1 MIDLKKIYNKA
12 TSMLDEAYLICE
24 DAEGK
29 NINKAEKWIKQNFP
43 EYVGRELTLPNGDKK
58 TMSARDWVTQVRNDV
73 PSSRLPKTE
82 NGKDSCKFL
91 LGVTRL
97 YFGFAKDTR
106 QDEIQGKISQLEKI
120 MKILTASHANEY
132 DNNLNGLS
140 YSDLDNKFKGAIQKN
155 LDNEINALKD
165 QHFVR
170 DTSYQIIPIPDFQTA
185 KKYGK
190 WTSWCVTH
198 QKSMYDSYTK
208 DGLGLFYFCLKDGFQ
223 KVKAVKGEGCPLDEY
238 GKSMIAISVNDDGS
252 LNTATCRWN
261 HDNGGNDN
269 IFKDAS
275 EVSKFFGVN
284 FFDTFKPRSVDELL
298 AKFKKEAVPSK
309 IADKLGGIETK
320 NGLHVVKDGR
330 VQTWKCIYFD
340 LEVKCY
346 AYDHFY
352 WFDVNGNE
360 IEAPQEIDGDFNCYK
375 CASLTSLKGTPQ
387 KVGRNFSCSNC
398 TSLTSLEGAPKE
410 VGGNF
415 YCGACD
421 SLTSLEGAPQKVGGN
436 FSCSN
441 CTSLTSLEGA
451 PQKVDRDFSC
461 SDCTSLTSLEGAP
474 QKVGRDFSCSDCT
487 SLTSLE
493 GAPQKVDRDFDCT
506 GCKSLTSLKGA
517 PQKIGG
523 NFHYYETKITS
534 EQEKAYK
541 AWLKTHPK
549 ENYKELKIESTNM
562 IDLKKMY
569 EDAVMAAGAAPASG
583 GEIAAPSQAGDA
595 DIVKAGMTTDDV
607 LGKDCD
613 HHKHGYLGPG
623 CFHVPSKACKM
634 FKREILAGKKK
645 KKQKND
651 YAKGMT
657 VIGEADLDRE
667 TILAIHKIPERKIL
681 AFIKDSYD
689 EVDGAVSVQS
699 IAYNPASKTYFIKF
713 DDANDSKFKY
723 VSAEFDG
730 KQFLTADD
738 MNVYDSAGMKAQFKK
753 IMKLTGNA
761 ESTNWQLWTV
771 WGDSNAD

>member
-1 MIDLKKIYNKA
+1 MCDFKA
-12 TSMLDEAYLICE
+12 QLSYWFRMLDEACNEEHFLCE
-24 DAEGK
+24 DVEEKNASPQIEYWAHMLDECFNKELFLCEDREGK
-29 NINKAEKWIKQNFP
+29 NINMAEKWIKQNHP
-43 EYVGRELTLPNGDKK
+43 EYVNRELTLPNGE
-58 TMSARDWVTQVRNDV
+58 TRVMTARDWVTQVRNDV

-120 MKILTASHANEY
+120 MKILTTSHIDEY
-132 DNNLNGLS
+132 DSNLNGLS

-155 LDNEINALKD
+155 LDNEMNALKD

-352 WFDVNGNE
+352 WFDMNGNE
-360 IEAPQEIDGDFNCYK
+360 IEAPQ
-375 CASLTSLKGTPQ
+375 
-387 KVGRNFSCSNC
+387 KVD
-398 TSLTSLEGAPKE
+398 
-410 VGGNF
+410 GNF
-415 YCGACD
+415 DCIGCK
-421 SLTSLEGAPQKVGGN
+421 SLTSLEGAPQKVDGD
-436 FSCSN
+436 FYCSN

-451 PQKVDRDFSC
+451 PQEVSRYFDC
-461 SDCTSLTSLEGAP
+461 SGCQSLTSLEGAP
-474 QKVGRDFSCSDCT
+474 QKVGENFYCAGCI

-493 GAPQKVDRDFDCT
+493 GAPQKVGVDFSCEKCT
-506 GCKSLTSLKGA
+506 ALTSLEGSPQKIIGSFICIKCASLTSLEGAPREVGGSFYCSECVSLISLKGA
-517 PQKIGG
+517 PRKLGASFYCG
-523 NFHYYETKITS
+523 ATKIS
-534 EQEKAYK
+534 
-541 AWLKTHPK
+541 
-549 ENYKELKIESTNM
+549 
-562 IDLKKMY
+562 
-569 EDAVMAAGAAPASG
+569 
-583 GEIAAPSQAGDA
+583 PSQ
-595 DIVKAGMTTDDV
+595 KQS
-607 LGKDCD
+607 
-613 HHKHGYLGPG
+613 YL
-623 CFHVPSKACKM
+623 SWLQEN
-634 FKREILAGKKK
+634 R
-645 KKQKND
+645 
-651 YAKGMT
+651 
-657 VIGEADLDRE
+657 
-667 TILAIHKIPERKIL
+667 
-681 AFIKDSYD
+681 
-689 EVDGAVSVQS
+689 
-699 IAYNPASKTYFIKF
+699 
-713 DDANDSKFKY
+713 
-723 VSAEFDG
+723 
-730 KQFLTADD
+730 
-738 MNVYDSAGMKAQFKK
+738 
-753 IMKLTGNA
+753 
-761 ESTNWQLWTV
+761 
-771 WGDSNAD
+771 

>member
-155 LDNEINALKD
+155 LDNEIASLKD
-165 QHFVR
+165 QQFKR
-170 DTSYQIIPIPDFQTA
+170 DTSYKFIPIPDFETA
-185 KKYGK
+185 KRFGK

-208 DGLGLFYFCLKDGFQ
+208 NGLGLFYFCIKDNFESVE
-223 KVKAVKGEGCPLDEY
+223 KVKGEGCPLDEY

-269 IFKDAS
+269 IFKDAK
-275 EVSKFFGVN
+275 EVSQFFGVN

-410 VGGNF
+410 VGGYFDCSN
-415 YCGACD
+415 CT
-421 SLTSLEGAPQKVGGN
+421 SLTSLEGAPQKVDGD
-436 FSCSN
+436 FDCHD

-461 SDCTSLTSLEGAP
+461 SDCTALTSLEGAPIEVGRHFYCAGCISLTSLEGAP
-474 QKVGRDFSCSDCT
+474 QKVGVDFSCEKCT
-487 SLTSLE
+487 ALTSLEGSPQKIIGSFICIKCASLTSLE
-493 GAPQKVDRDFDCT
+493 GAPREVGGSFYCSE
-506 GCKSLTSLKGA
+506 CVSLISLEGA
-517 PQKIGG
+517 PRKLGASFYCG
-523 NFHYYETKITS
+523 ATKIS
-534 EQEKAYK
+534 
-541 AWLKTHPK
+541 
-549 ENYKELKIESTNM
+549 
-562 IDLKKMY
+562 
-569 EDAVMAAGAAPASG
+569 
-583 GEIAAPSQAGDA
+583 PSQ
-595 DIVKAGMTTDDV
+595 KQS
-607 LGKDCD
+607 
-613 HHKHGYLGPG
+613 YL
-623 CFHVPSKACKM
+623 SWLQEN
-634 FKREILAGKKK
+634 R
-645 KKQKND
+645 
-651 YAKGMT
+651 
-657 VIGEADLDRE
+657 
-667 TILAIHKIPERKIL
+667 
-681 AFIKDSYD
+681 
-689 EVDGAVSVQS
+689 
-699 IAYNPASKTYFIKF
+699 
-713 DDANDSKFKY
+713 
-723 VSAEFDG
+723 
-730 KQFLTADD
+730 
-738 MNVYDSAGMKAQFKK
+738 
-753 IMKLTGNA
+753 
-761 ESTNWQLWTV
+761 
-771 WGDSNAD
+771 

>member
-1 MIDLKKIYNKA
+1 MRKMNIKNQIEYWA
-12 TSMLDEAYLICE
+12 HMLDEAMNDKASIVLTE

-29 NINKAEKWIKQNFP
+29 NINRAEKWIKQNFP

-106 QDEIQGKISQLEKI
+106 QDEIQGKIGQLEKI
-120 MKILTASHANEY
+120 MKILTASHASEY

-208 DGLGLFYFCLKDGFQ
+208 DSLGLFYFCLKDGFQ
-223 KVKAVKGEGCPLDEY
+223 KVRKIEGEGCPLDEY

-269 IFKDAS
+269 IFKDAK
-275 EVSKFFGVN
+275 EVSQFFGVN
-284 FFDTFKPRSVDELL
+284 FFDTFKLRSVDELL

-320 NGLHVVKDGR
+320 NGLHVVKDR
-330 VQTWKCIYFD
+330 SVQTWKCIYFD

-360 IEAPQEIDGDFNCYK
+360 IEAPQ
-375 CASLTSLKGTPQ
+375 
-387 KVGRNFSCSNC
+387 KVD
-398 TSLTSLEGAPKE
+398 
-410 VGGNF
+410 GNF
-415 YCGACD
+415 DCSGCK
-421 SLTSLEGAPQKVGGN
+421 SLTSLEGAPQEVGEYFSCSGCQSLTSLEGAPQEVGGN
-436 FSCSN
+436 FYCSECQSLTSLEGAPQEVSRCFDCSKCESLASLKGAPQEVGGYFDCNDCTSLTSLESAPQKVDGDFDCHDCTSLSSLEGAPQEVGENFYCNGCQSLTSLEGAPQEVGGYFSCSG
-441 CTSLTSLEGA
+441 CRSLTSLEGA
-451 PQKVDRDFSC
+451 PQKVDGDF
-461 SDCTSLTSLEGAP
+461 
-474 QKVGRDFSCSDCT
+474 
-487 SLTSLE
+487 
-493 GAPQKVDRDFDCT
+493 
-506 GCKSLTSLKGA
+506 
-517 PQKIGG
+517 
-523 NFHYYETKITS
+523 YYYGTKITS
-534 EQEKAYK
+534 NRVEAYK

-549 ENYKELKIESTNM
+549 ENYHE
-562 IDLKKMY
+562 
-569 EDAVMAAGAAPASG
+569 
-583 GEIAAPSQAGDA
+583 
-595 DIVKAGMTTDDV
+595 
-607 LGKDCD
+607 
-613 HHKHGYLGPG
+613 
-623 CFHVPSKACKM
+623 
-634 FKREILAGKKK
+634 
-645 KKQKND
+645 
-651 YAKGMT
+651 
-657 VIGEADLDRE
+657 
-667 TILAIHKIPERKIL
+667 
-681 AFIKDSYD
+681 
-689 EVDGAVSVQS
+689 
-699 IAYNPASKTYFIKF
+699 
-713 DDANDSKFKY
+713 
-723 VSAEFDG
+723 
-730 KQFLTADD
+730 LTASD
-738 MNVYDSAGMKAQFKK
+738 
-753 IMKLTGNA
+753 
-761 ESTNWQLWTV
+761 
-771 WGDSNAD
+771 